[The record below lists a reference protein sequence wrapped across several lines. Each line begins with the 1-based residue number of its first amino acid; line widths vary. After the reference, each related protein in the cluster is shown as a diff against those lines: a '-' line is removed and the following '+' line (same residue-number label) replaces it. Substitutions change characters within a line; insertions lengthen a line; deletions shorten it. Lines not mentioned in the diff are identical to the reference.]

1 MGVIILKKQLEN
13 DLKKIYTDVPMP
25 NPINIQETII
35 QVRREVNQAQN
46 KGLTFWEFYF
56 QQFGF
61 IRKYVWAIQF
71 IILLFCGLKLHYD
84 TISAQVIGLISSIA
98 PLIFLSGI
106 TELSRTYT
114 HGTIEIEMSTQYT
127 LSQVMMSRVSILGLM
142 DILSITILCIIV
154 GVNTTLHPYATFL
167 YICVPFM
174 VTCFGCLW
182 LLNKFKNK
190 ECNYYCFALGIFI
203 MVIVSM
209 STTFL
214 PRLYV
219 VSSLWI
225 WTVMLAIAI
234 VGSCVQIYRLLNSCN
249 KKYDYINLTHI

>member
-61 IRKYVWAIQF
+61 IRKNVWAIQF
-71 IILLFCGLKLHYD
+71 IILL
-84 TISAQVIGLISSIA
+84 
-98 PLIFLSGI
+98 
-106 TELSRTYT
+106 
-114 HGTIEIEMSTQYT
+114 YT

>member
-56 QQFGF
+56 QQFG
-61 IRKYVWAIQF
+61 
-71 IILLFCGLKLHYD
+71 LKLYYY

>member
-25 NPINIQETII
+25 NPSNIQETII

-61 IRKYVWAIQF
+61 IRKNVWAIQF
-71 IILLFCGLKLHYD
+71 IILLFCGLKLHYY

-114 HGTIEIEMSTQYT
+114 HGTIEITKRNGSTLRAAAARRLAPQ
-127 LSQVMMSRVSILGLM
+127 LRGHGPKANARLLRR
-142 DILSITILCIIV
+142 
-154 GVNTTLHPYATFL
+154 NTTHRS
-167 YICVPFM
+167 
-174 VTCFGCLW
+174 G
-182 LLNKFKNK
+182 
-190 ECNYYCFALGIFI
+190 
-203 MVIVSM
+203 
-209 STTFL
+209 
-214 PRLYV
+214 PR
-219 VSSLWI
+219 
-225 WTVMLAIAI
+225 
-234 VGSCVQIYRLLNSCN
+234 
-249 KKYDYINLTHI
+249 